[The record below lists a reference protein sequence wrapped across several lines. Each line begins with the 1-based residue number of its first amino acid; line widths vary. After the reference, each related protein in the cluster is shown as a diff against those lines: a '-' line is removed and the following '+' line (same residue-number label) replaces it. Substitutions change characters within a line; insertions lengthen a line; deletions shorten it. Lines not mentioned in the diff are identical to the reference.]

1 MNTPFTPDTLPFKEI
16 DWQNL
21 IELIIKA
28 NSTLARYDGRLES
41 IPNPELLLSPL
52 LTQEAVLS
60 SRIEGTQAT
69 LEEVLEFEAD
79 PRKPSKRYDD
89 IEEIL
94 NYRKSLYLAKDELQD
109 RPLCLNL
116 IKSIHQSLLGGVR
129 GQYKSRGEFRET
141 QNWIGKLNT
150 PMEEAT
156 YVPPPPDCLLE
167 HLSNW
172 EKYCHYDEKDRL
184 VQLAIIHAQFEI
196 IHPFLDGNGRIGR
209 ILIPIF
215 LLEKKVL
222 SSPMF
227 YISAYFEAN
236 RDEYYARLLAISEQ
250 SDWTGWIKFFLRA
263 IIEQAAKNSQKAQD
277 IMSLYNEMKEKI
289 ANLTHSRFAIQ
300 TLDFL
305 FHRPIF
311 TSSLFVADSQIT
323 KASVNRILKSLH
335 KGDVIDTI
343 TEAKGRTAALYMF
356 PELLAI
362 IQK

>member
-1 MNTPFTPDTLPFKEI
+1 MKTPFTPDTLPFNGI

-116 IKSIHQSLLGGVR
+116 IKSIHQSLLRGVR

-141 QNWIGKLNT
+141 QNWIGKPNT

-156 YVPPPPDCLLE
+156 YVPPPPDCLLK

-184 VQLAIIHAQFEI
+184 VQLAIVHAQFEI

-215 LLEKKVL
+215 LFEKKVL
-222 SSPMF
+222 SSPTF

-250 SDWTGWIKFFLRA
+250 GDWTGWIKFFLRA

-300 TLDFL
+300 TMDFL

-311 TSSLFVADSQIT
+311 TSSLFVTDSQIT

-343 TEAKGRTAALYMF
+343 TEARGRTAALYVF